1 MSRSHETRTYREQVE
16 AGTPS
21 ADKTAQRALR
31 NGRAARCDVC
41 GRIVSWRCR
50 VYTGVTPEPVLSTHT
65 KRLGRGFGNPE
76 DECPGSGLPV
86 VVDPHVRPLT

>member
-1 MSRSHETRTYREQVE
+1 MSRERDTRTYREMVE
-16 AGTPS
+16 ARTPS
-21 ADKTAQRALR
+21 ADKTAQRAVKR
-31 NGRAARCDVC
+31 GRAARCDVC

-50 VYTGVTPEPVLSTHT
+50 IYTGVTPEPVLSTHT
-65 KRLGRGFGNPE
+65 KALGRGFGDPA